1 MGKILLACDLD
12 NTLLY
17 SYQHRQPGDLCVEML
32 GGREQGFMTPRTAEL
47 LKAVTARVE
56 LVPVTTRSIEQYNR
70 ICWPAGCTPAYAA
83 VANGAVLLKHGAEEP
98 SWSRG
103 SADLIAPYARELSAL
118 LPEFSD
124 RERFLRC
131 RIVDGAYLF
140 VCCAGGVSAEDCAA
154 AYRPRT
160 RLNVVSSGKKVYFFP
175 PEINKGSALRR
186 LRALLRPDAVIAA
199 GDSAIDVPMLQG
211 ADLALLPASFPDTVH
226 APHLRAPGDRGA
238 FAEFVLETVLAG
250 VCSPEKPGPL

>member
-140 VCCAGGVSAEDCAA
+140 VYCGSGVSPADCVQ
-154 AYRPRT
+154 AYQPRT
-160 RLNVVSSGKKVYFFP
+160 RLNAVSAGKKVYFFP
-175 PEINKGSALRR
+175 PGLDKGSALRR
-186 LRALLRPDAVIAA
+186 LRDLLRPAAAVAA
-199 GDSAIDVPMLQG
+199 GDSSIDTPMLQG

-226 APHLRAPGDRGA
+226 APHRRAPGDRGA
-238 FAEFVLETVLAG
+238 FAEFVLETVLTG
-250 VCSPEKPGPL
+250 VCGTGPP